1 MIEIIRINSKY
12 RKSLSRLSDKWKAY
26 VLDWIFSLANWIDF
40 EITDTNEWDLLEL
53 IHWENDKMNKMSII
67 GKKNWYKWGKH
78 WYKWWRSS
86 NKPPVVT
93 PPGNPPCSEK
103 ITPKIKE
110 NKVKENKIKEGK
122 VKEKTKEKVKEKV
135 QYFPD
140 NEINDKFVIFL
151 KNRNE
156 IYKKKLDTEISIKW
170 LITKLDKLWTC
181 KEHKMLILDNAIESW
196 WKSFYQCDYNQGK
209 TGRQE
214 FDELGYT
221 EYKKKYWIEEA
232 TKMYNIVLKEE
243 YGG

>member
-12 RKSLSRLSDKWKAY
+12 WKSLSRLSDKWKAY

-53 IHWENDKMNKMSII
+53 IHWENEKMCIKAL
-67 GKKNWYKWGKH
+67 
-78 WYKWWRSS
+78 WRAKYEESKQARPMV
-86 NKPPVVT
+86 KPMVSP
-93 PPGNPPCSEK
+93 
-103 ITPKIKE
+103 
-110 NKVKENKIKEGK
+110 KVKESK
-122 VKEKTKEKVKEKV
+122 VKEDKVK
-135 QYFPD
+135 YFPD
-140 NEINDKFVIFL
+140 NEINDKFIIFL

-156 IYKKKLDTEISIKW
+156 IYKKKLDTETSVKW

-232 TKMYNIVLKEE
+232 TKIHNIVLKEE